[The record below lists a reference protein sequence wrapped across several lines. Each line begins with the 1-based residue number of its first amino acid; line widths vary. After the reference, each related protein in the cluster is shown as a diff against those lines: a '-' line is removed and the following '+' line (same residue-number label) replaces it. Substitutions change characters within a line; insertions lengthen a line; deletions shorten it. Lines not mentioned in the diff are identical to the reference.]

1 MADAL
6 TDKTFQFELV
16 SPERILASI
25 DARMVIVPGEDGDF
39 GVLADH
45 APLLSSMRPGVV
57 TVTSAEGDVQ
67 RIFVSGGFADVT
79 GTQCSVLAEEAI
91 SVSDLDRDALS
102 ADLKNLEDDLEFAKE
117 DAVKR
122 AHVQREMDV
131 TRAKLAALSEVVK
144 HAA

>member
-25 DARMVIVPGEDGDF
+25 EARMVIVPGEDGDF

-57 TVTSAEGDVQ
+57 SVTSAEGDVQ

-91 SVSDLDRDALS
+91 SVSDLDRDAL
-102 ADLKNLEDDLEFAKE
+102 AAALKDLEDDLEFAKE

-122 AHVQREMDV
+122 THVQRQIDV
-131 TRAKLAALSEVVK
+131 TRAKVAAISEAVK